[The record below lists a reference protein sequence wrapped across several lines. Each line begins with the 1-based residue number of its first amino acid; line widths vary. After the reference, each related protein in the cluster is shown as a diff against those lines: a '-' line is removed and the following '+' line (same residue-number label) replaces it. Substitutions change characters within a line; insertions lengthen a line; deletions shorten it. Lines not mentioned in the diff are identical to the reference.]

1 MDRSE
6 KDKWIEE
13 VMGSLEGMQ
22 RVPARADMYDSVMNR
37 IRTGK
42 GGKTYSLLPRI
53 AAAAAVLL
61 LAVNVASVFHA
72 THKRNTATPDK
83 GVYNMVDEQIAEL
96 ETSF

>member
-6 KDKWIEE
+6 KDKWIDE
-13 VMGSLEGMQ
+13 VMGSLDGMQ
-22 RVPARADMYDSVMNR
+22 RVPASAGMYDGVMAR

-42 GGKTYSLLPRI
+42 VTKTYSLLPRI
-53 AAAAAVLL
+53 AAAAAILL

-72 THKRNTATPDK
+72 TRKGGQQAAGK
-83 GVYNMVDEQIAEL
+83 GVYNMVDEQISEL